1 VEIRLPDSKNGEPR
15 TIALGGR
22 LHELVEKWWA
32 GRRLD
37 CAYLFHRN
45 GRRVTDGLR
54 RHWRAACETVGI
66 AEEKRRS
73 PTGWRSFAG
82 VSIHDLR
89 RSAVRNMPRA
99 GVAEG
104 VAMTISGH
112 QSRLVFQRY
121 NITDHEDQR
130 QALQATEAYH
140 AQRRAAKV
148 MPLNTDKSRT
158 ARRATRA

>member
-1 VEIRLPDSKNGEPR
+1 MR
-15 TIALGGR
+15 
-22 LHELVEKWWA
+22 
-32 GRRLD
+32 
-37 CAYLFHRN
+37 
-45 GRRVTDGLR
+45 
-54 RHWRAACETVGI
+54 
-66 AEEKRRS
+66 
-73 PTGWRSFAG
+73 
-82 VSIHDLR
+82 
-89 RSAVRNMPRA
+89 RA

-112 QSRLVFQRY
+112 QSQLVFQRY
-121 NITDHEDQR
+121 NVTDHEDQR